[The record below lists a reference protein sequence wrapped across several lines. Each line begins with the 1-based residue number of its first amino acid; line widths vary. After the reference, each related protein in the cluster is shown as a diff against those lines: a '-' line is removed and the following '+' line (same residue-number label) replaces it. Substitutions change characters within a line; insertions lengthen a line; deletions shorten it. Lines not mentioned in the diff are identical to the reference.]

1 MVNFCMKDTNLNKPR
16 NRSKRTA
23 IANMVGRGVDE
34 KKTEILEEVGKSLDQ
49 LTQPFSD
56 TVDETLSVAFE
67 IVTLKRF
74 DL

>member
-1 MVNFCMKDTNLNKPR
+1 
-16 NRSKRTA
+16 
-23 IANMVGRGVDE
+23 MVGRGVDE
-34 KKTEILEEVGKSLDQ
+34 KKTEILKEFEKSLDQ